1 MRAGR
6 GKNSGFRN
14 LLTEFE
20 MWQLEIDNKAEKAA
34 YWYSKLLHQYIREGA
49 KEKIGYLID
58 EFKKVVSVDLY
69 DSDKH
74 LITTLPSSQIV
85 EYLIL
90 LDKRYDAL
98 KIMHPR
104 KFNRE
109 IQKFE
114 AIIGREFINLK
125 MRVPG
130 STNFTPS
137 LAHRI
142 IKAMNYKDVRE
153 KVYPR
158 IARFLELKT
167 CVYCNANFTISASD
181 GNGYY
186 ELDHWKPKT
195 LYPYLSTSFYNLQP
209 CCSSCNRRKS
219 NDDRE
224 YFHLWNGTHRKQ
236 GDVIGVNLTRKS
248 IVLYKVTHHTEDLVP
263 VFYSAK
269 RKYTPMRNVMQE
281 RLHIEE
287 RYKEH
292 LDIAEEVIWRSMA
305 YNPSMLKSLR
315 KSFSRVVPS
324 NADVN
329 RFIIGTYSK
338 RKDVHK
344 RPLTLLRQNIAR
356 QLGLLK

>member
-14 LLTEFE
+14 LLTGYD

-34 YWYSKLLHQYIREGA
+34 HWYSKLLHQYIRKDA
-49 KEKIGYLID
+49 KEKIGDLID
-58 EFKKVVSVDLY
+58 DFNKVTSVDLY

-85 EYLIL
+85 EYLNL

-98 KIMHPR
+98 TIMHPR

-114 AIIGREFINLK
+114 AVIERRFINLK
-125 MRVPG
+125 MIKSG
-130 STNFTPS
+130 DTNLTPS

-142 IKAMNYKDVRE
+142 ITVMNYKNVRE
-153 KVYPR
+153 KVYPG

-195 LYPYLSTSFYNLQP
+195 LYPYLCTSFYNLQP

-248 IVLYKVTHHTEDLVP
+248 IVLYKVTHHAEDLVP
-263 VFYSAK
+263 VFYSSK
-269 RKYTPMRNVMQE
+269 RKYAPMRNVMQE

-287 RYKEH
+287 RYYEH

-315 KSFSRVVPS
+315 ESVSKIVPS

-329 RFIIGTYSK
+329 RFIIGTYSN

>member
-1 MRAGR
+1 
-6 GKNSGFRN
+6 
-14 LLTEFE
+14 
-20 MWQLEIDNKAEKAA
+20 MWQLEIDNKAERAA
-34 YWYSKLLHQYIREGA
+34 HLYSMLLHQYIRKGA
-49 KEKIGYLID
+49 KEKISDLIG
-58 EFKKVVSVDLY
+58 EFTKVTSVKLY
-69 DSDKH
+69 DSENKFIAN
-74 LITTLPSSQIV
+74 LSSSKIIG
-85 EYLIL
+85 YLNL
-90 LDKRYDAL
+90 LNKRYDAL
-98 KIMHPR
+98 TIVHPR
-104 KFNRE
+104 KFQRD

-114 AIIGREFINLK
+114 AIIGRRFINLK
-125 MRVPG
+125 MKMPG
-130 STNFTPS
+130 SANYTPS

-142 IKAMNYKDVRE
+142 IKAMNYNDVRE

-219 NDDRE
+219 NDDRG
-224 YFHLWNGTHRKQ
+224 YFHLWDDTHRKHR
-236 GDVIGVNLTRKS
+236 DVIGVNLTRKS
-248 IVLYKVTHHTEDLVP
+248 IILFKLFHHVEDLVP
-263 VFYSAK
+263 VFYSTK
-269 RKYTPMRNVMQE
+269 RKYVPMRNVMQE

-292 LDIAEEVIWRSMA
+292 MDIAEEVIWRSMA
-305 YNPSMLKSLR
+305 YNPSMMQSLR
-315 KSFSRVVPS
+315 ASISKVVPS
-324 NADVN
+324 NADIN

-338 RKDVHK
+338 REDIHK

>member
-1 MRAGR
+1 MVRAER
-6 GKNSGFRN
+6 GKNSGFKN
-14 LLTEFE
+14 LLTEYE

-34 YWYSKLLHQYIREGA
+34 HRYSKLLHQYIREGA
-49 KEKIGYLID
+49 KEKISDLIGD
-58 EFKKVVSVDLY
+58 FNKVTSVDLY
-69 DSDKH
+69 NSGKY
-74 LITTLPSSQIV
+74 IATLPSSKIV
-85 EYLIL
+85 DYLIL

-109 IQKFE
+109 INKFE
-114 AIIGREFINLK
+114 AIIGREYINLK
-125 MRVPG
+125 MKVLG
-130 STNFTPS
+130 STILTPS

-195 LYPYLSTSFYNLQP
+195 SYPYLSTSFYNLQP

-224 YFHLWNGTHRKQ
+224 YFHLWNGTHRKY

-248 IVLYKVTHHTEDLVP
+248 IVLYKVTHHVDDLVP

-269 RKYTPMRNVMQE
+269 RKYSPMRNVMQD

-305 YNPSMLKSLR
+305 YNPSMINSLR
-315 KSFSRVVPS
+315 KSVSKVVPS